1 MPLLEIR
8 DVRSGYGSGPDI
20 LTGVSMDI
28 DDGGAYCIIGP
39 NGAGKSTLLKT
50 IAGLVATRSG
60 EITFEGK
67 SIGGTR
73 PDRVLAMGI
82 CFVPQD
88 RTLFPEMTVKEN
100 LRMGAFL
107 ERDRQRINKRLDE
120 VLELFPI
127 LGDRTGQLAQT
138 MSGGEQQML
147 AMARALMIRPRL
159 MMIDEPS
166 LGLAPQITDQIFG
179 IIRQLRDEMGITV
192 LLVEQNV
199 RRGLEVTEQAL
210 VMDLGKDRFTGRS
223 DEISSDP
230 RIRDLYLGRLATG
243 GADG

>member
-1 MPLLEIR
+1 MALLEVR
-8 DVRSGYGSGPDI
+8 DLRSGYGTGPDI
-20 LTGVSMDI
+20 LNGVSMNI
-28 DDGGAYCIIGP
+28 EEGGSYCIIGP

-50 IAGLVATRSG
+50 IAGLVPTREG
-60 EITFEGK
+60 EIVFEQNP
-67 SIGGTR
+67 IDRMR
-73 PDRVLAMGI
+73 PDRILSLGV

-107 ERDRQRINKRLDE
+107 ERDRQTVNKRLKE
-120 VLELFPI
+120 VLELFPQ
-127 LGDRTGQLAQT
+127 LGERSGQLAQT

-166 LGLAPQITDQIFG
+166 LGLAPQITDMIFG
-179 IIRQLRDEMGITV
+179 IIRTLRDEMGITTV
-192 LLVEQNV
+192 LVEQNV
-199 RRGLEVTEQAL
+199 RRGLEVTEEAL
-210 VMDLGKDRFTGRS
+210 VMDLGTTRFTGRS
-223 DEISSDP
+223 NQIANDP
-230 RIRDLYLGRLATG
+230 RIRDLYMGKLATG